1 MGPYTHQ
8 IDPILFDVAGVH
20 LWWYGLGFA
29 LGFLHLHLSAQ
40 RYKQQ
45 LGLSDR
51 EVWSLSLFIV
61 PESIP
66 IRRPK
71 RCGPGEGERSVPSE
85 RDIQFTALSSL
96 DHSTRTL

>member
-8 IDPILFDVAGVH
+8 IDPIFFDVGGVH

-29 LGFLHLHLSAQ
+29 LGFLHLHLSA
-40 RYKQQ
+40 RRSKRQ

-61 PESIP
+61 
-66 IRRPK
+66 IR
-71 RCGPGEGERSVPSE
+71 
-85 RDIQFTALSSL
+85 D
-96 DHSTRTL
+96 